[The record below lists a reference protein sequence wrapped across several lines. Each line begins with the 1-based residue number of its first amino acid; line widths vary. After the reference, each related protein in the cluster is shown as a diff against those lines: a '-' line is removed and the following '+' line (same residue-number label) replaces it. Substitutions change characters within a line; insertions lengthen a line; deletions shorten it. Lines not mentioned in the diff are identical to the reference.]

1 MNTIPTTLIPAA
13 AASANVGTAK
23 VDSRKLA
30 KTDEASRFEAKLQ
43 TEPRKSDLVVLWL
56 FLAVVVILT
65 AVAGFLLWKKITLT
79 T

>member
-1 MNTIPTTLIPAA
+1 MKTLPTTLIPAA
-13 AASANVGTAK
+13 ATSANIGTAK
-23 VDSRKLA
+23 ADSRKLA
-30 KTDEASRFEAKLQ
+30 KADEASRFEAKLE

-56 FLAVVVILT
+56 FIAVVVMLT